1 MTPPILNDRMTPEEV
16 SAELGVTTQALE
28 VWRSTKRYPL
38 PYYKLGRRI
47 FYRRSDVEAFIESR
61 RLE

>member
-28 VWRSTKRYPL
+28 VWRSTRRYPL
-38 PYYKLGRRI
+38 PHYKLGRRI